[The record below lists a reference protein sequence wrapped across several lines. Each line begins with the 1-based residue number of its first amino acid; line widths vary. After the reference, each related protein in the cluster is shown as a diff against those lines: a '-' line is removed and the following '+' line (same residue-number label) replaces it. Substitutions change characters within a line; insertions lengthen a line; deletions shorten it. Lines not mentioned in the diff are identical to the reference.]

1 MKNLTLGISTL
12 LFCTAANATY
22 IDYRHEWLGDEHR
35 HEDRVK
41 IGHSMQN
48 GTYFSLEGKWRSR
61 DGGFG
66 ENLSSKGNE
75 VEVGYKY
82 KATKDF
88 VLTPSFALDSGDKDT
103 AYKFS
108 VKAAYNLTDVFNIG
122 TRLRYG
128 VRHYDNSN
136 KPKKDNQHY
145 WQSNFYL
152 GYKLQD
158 FSLSYDFEYKF
169 DTDYPAYKGKEKDYA
184 HNLNVSWVGNKTW
197 VPYVELGYV
206 SYDDGSYVKN
216 GQTYRDAWQW
226 RYRVG
231 IAYNF

>member
-48 GTYFSLEGKWRSR
+48 GTYLALK
-61 DGGFG
+61 
-66 ENLSSKGNE
+66 ENGE
-75 VEVGYKY
+75 VEMVVLVKTYHQKEMRL
-82 KATKDF
+82 KLVINIKPQKIF
-88 VLTPSFALDSGDKDT
+88 LTPSFALDSGDKDT

-108 VKAAYNLTDVFNIG
+108 VKAAYNLTDDFNIG

-136 KPKKDNQHY
+136 KPKKKII
-145 WQSNFYL
+145 SII
-152 GYKLQD
+152 G
-158 FSLSYDFEYKF
+158 
-169 DTDYPAYKGKEKDYA
+169 
-184 HNLNVSWVGNKTW
+184 
-197 VPYVELGYV
+197 
-206 SYDDGSYVKN
+206 
-216 GQTYRDAWQW
+216 
-226 RYRVG
+226 RV
-231 IAYNF
+231 IFI